1 MNFDETTMFL
11 GGNTIVGK
19 RYHTIHTCSRKVL
32 KNLSKKNKYFLSTK
46 YSIHEVSCIPFE
58 YFVSIKHK
66 SSNFGL
72 FSNQSLKS
80 TYKIQTP
87 A

>member
-32 KNLSKKNKYFLSTK
+32 KIYPRKINTFYQPSILSMK
-46 YSIHEVSCIPFE
+46 C
-58 YFVSIKHK
+58 
-66 SSNFGL
+66 
-72 FSNQSLKS
+72 
-80 TYKIQTP
+80 P
-87 A
+87 API